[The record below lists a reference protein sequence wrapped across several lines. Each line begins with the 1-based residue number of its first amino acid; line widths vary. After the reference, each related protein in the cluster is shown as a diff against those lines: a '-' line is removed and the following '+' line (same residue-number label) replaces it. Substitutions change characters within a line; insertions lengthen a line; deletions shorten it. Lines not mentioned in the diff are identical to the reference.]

1 MNVTRILAAGAALV
15 GAALLGGVTGA
26 LVVDRTDEG
35 STAATTTVTVPS
47 QGISSPG
54 SSIADLYKRVS
65 PSVVE
70 IQTQTASNTP
80 FGQQRGAGTGTGWVY
95 DEAGHIITNEHVI
108 EGATRV
114 TVKFA
119 DGTEEQAK
127 VVGTDRSTDVAV
139 LQLDDA
145 SRAPAPL
152 ALGSAKSLEVGDPVV
167 AIGSPFGLQGT
178 LTSGI
183 VSALERTITAPDGF
197 TIDGAIQTDA
207 ALNPGNSGGPL
218 LDDEGHVVGVNSQI
232 ASETGA
238 NNGVGYAIPIE
249 TVKSVADQLIQ
260 SGSVKHAYLGVRVSD
275 GNGGARIEEVSD
287 GTPAAKA
294 GLQAGDLVT
303 GIDGKRVRSAAELSG
318 TVASHKPG
326 DELRLEVKRNG
337 KTRTVTVT
345 LGTRPSEAR

>member
-1 MNVTRILAAGAALV
+1 MHLTRILATGAALV

-35 STAATTTVTVPS
+35 SSAATTTVTVPS
-47 QGISSPG
+47 QGISSTG

-80 FGQQRGAGTGTGWVY
+80 FGQQQGGGTGTGWVF
-95 DEAGHIITNEHVI
+95 DEAGHIITNDHVI

-114 TVKFA
+114 TVKFV
-119 DGTEEQAK
+119 DGTEVQAK
-127 VVGTDRSTDVAV
+127 VVGSDRSTDVAV
-139 LQLDDA
+139 LELDNP
-145 SRAPAPL
+145 SKAPAPL
-152 ALGSAKSLEVGDPVV
+152 ALGSAKAIEVGDPVV

-183 VSALERTITAPDGF
+183 VSALDRTITAPDGF

-218 LDDEGHVVGVNSQI
+218 LDEAGHVVGVNSQI

-260 SGSVKHAYLGVRVSD
+260 SGSVKHAYLGVRISD
-275 GNGGARIEEVSD
+275 GNGGARIEEVTDS
-287 GTPAAKA
+287 TPAAKA
-294 GLQAGDLVT
+294 GVKAGDLVT
-303 GIDGKRVRSAAELSG
+303 SVNGEPVRSAAELSG
-318 TVASHKPG
+318 AVASHRPG
-326 DELRLEVKRNG
+326 DELRLELTRNG
-337 KTRTVTVT
+337 KAQTVTVT